1 MFEDLN
7 EDNVSLYA
15 MKSYDN
21 PHCHTVEEFMD
32 DMKRVK
38 YIKRLFYRYH
48 TKGILK
54 ERLVLNHLIVLYNVL
69 GQEEC
74 TRILFL
80 KTDEVQHYILKSFL
94 VFLHRLPD
102 IVHGVKGRDI
112 STQDINLDE
121 NILSVLREI

>member
-7 EDNVSLYA
+7 EDNVSLYQ

-69 GQEEC
+69 GQEAC

-112 STQDINLDE
+112 STQGINLDE

>member
-32 DMKRVK
+32 DMKRDK
-38 YIKRLFYRYH
+38 DIKRLFYRYH

-69 GQEEC
+69 GQEAC